1 LPNLA
6 DGKLNVAN
14 LSYASK
20 KHSVLA
26 HTLKQMKC
34 YEDIV
39 DILEDY
45 VEHIHQ
51 ISANIETCTSRIY
64 SKIDA
69 IQSCQEI
76 KA

>member
-1 LPNLA
+1 
-6 DGKLNVAN
+6 
-14 LSYASK
+14 
-20 KHSVLA
+20 
-26 HTLKQMKC
+26 LKQMKC